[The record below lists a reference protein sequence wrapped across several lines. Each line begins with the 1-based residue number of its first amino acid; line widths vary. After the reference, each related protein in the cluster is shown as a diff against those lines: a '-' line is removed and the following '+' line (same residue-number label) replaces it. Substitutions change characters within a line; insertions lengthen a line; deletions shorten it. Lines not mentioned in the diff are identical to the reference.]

1 MKVGGKYE
9 MATLDFVEETPLERS
24 TAIELVKAAVALHAV
39 HGDPTKVT
47 MGAAAEPLHPSIER
61 KDHVKR

>member
-1 MKVGGKYE
+1 
-9 MATLDFVEETPLERS
+9 MATLELVEETPLERS
-24 TAIELVKAAVALHAV
+24 TVIELVKAAVALQAV

-61 KDHVKR
+61 KDPVRR